1 MSIDIL
7 NLRAQ
12 RQILRYSVDYLQ
24 DKIALLAAE
33 RKTRE
38 REMKQDE
45 RRRRG
50 VERDQSMSGAE
61 TESEEEPVHQRAGEE
76 TLYSL
81 ITPNS
86 GERKSKQSQVPGH
99 PLQFRML

>member
-33 RKTRE
+33 RRTRE

-45 RRRRG
+45 G
-50 VERDQSMSGAE
+50 
-61 TESEEEPVHQRAGEE
+61 
-76 TLYSL
+76 
-81 ITPNS
+81 
-86 GERKSKQSQVPGH
+86 
-99 PLQFRML
+99 

>member
-12 RQILRYSVDYLQ
+12 RQILRYSVDHLQ

-86 GERKSKQSQVPGH
+86 GERKSKQSQVRGH
-99 PLQFRML
+99 PLHFRML

>member
-38 REMKQDE
+38 REMKQ
-45 RRRRG
+45 RMLRG

-81 ITPNS
+81 ITQNS
-86 GERKSKQSQVPGH
+86 GEKKSKQSQVPGH
-99 PLQFRML
+99 PLQFQML

>member
-33 RKTRE
+33 RRTRE

-45 RRRRG
+45 RMRRG
-50 VERDQSMSGAE
+50 WRGTKVCLALK
-61 TESEEEPVHQRAGEE
+61 QRVRRNLCIKE
-76 TLYSL
+76 
-81 ITPNS
+81 
-86 GERKSKQSQVPGH
+86 QVKRRFI
-99 PLQFRML
+99 L